1 EHDLLG
7 DVREVLLERW
17 QLTLQRLARLLHR
30 ATTPAG
36 AEVGDVRQGAR
47 AALRR
52 PNLGL
57 EVALHVVG
65 DARSETPKVP
75 GLASLSLQVVL
86 DVLSALLHH
95 SRYIGAQ
102 PGVDTRQVRDRSPN
116 LRSVNA
122 DAGHQDS
129 DCPLA
134 FSACSANPCAPAFGF
149 TVTLPD
155 ARFAP
160 SARRG
165 LAGIAISRTCPSVVR
180 IL

>member
-1 EHDLLG
+1 
-7 DVREVLLERW
+7 
-17 QLTLQRLARLLHR
+17 
-30 ATTPAG
+30 
-36 AEVGDVRQGAR
+36 
-47 AALRR
+47 
-52 PNLGL
+52 
-57 EVALHVVG
+57 
-65 DARSETPKVP
+65 VP
-75 GLASLSLQVVL
+75 GLASVSLQVVL

-95 SRYIGAQ
+95 ARYIGAQ

-134 FSACSANPCAPAFGF
+134 FSACSANPCASTFGF

-165 LAGIAISRTCPSVVR
+165 LAGIPIYPPWPSVLLTLTVPR
-180 IL
+180 LTVPLALLVVLAPEPLSGRL